1 MFLFVLFRLLLW
13 KKKTDAAKL
22 SAKPPSLK
30 SLPPTDEALTLN
42 ILRSHHQG
50 MLWNHCV
57 DGQLPDIDPLEVN
70 HF

>member
-42 ILRSHHQG
+42 ILRSHVV
-50 MLWNHCV
+50 LLNHCV
-57 DGQLPDIDPLEVN
+57 DGQLPDIDPLEAN